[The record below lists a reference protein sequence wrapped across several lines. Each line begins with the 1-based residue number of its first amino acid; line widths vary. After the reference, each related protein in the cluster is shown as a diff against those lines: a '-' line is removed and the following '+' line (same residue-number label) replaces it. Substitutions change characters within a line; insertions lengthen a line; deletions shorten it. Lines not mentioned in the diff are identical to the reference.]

1 MARHYTIR
9 SFFRQIPN
17 ALLKRFFKQKGLFV
31 DVDFSQLKETQTDEL
46 FAAWL
51 YLPEDQRGKLDVEL
65 REIFEQSCEK
75 GFKAI
80 LDEARFHLQGDD
92 LTDFIE
98 ALSVLPNHAH
108 RAMTTFLDY
117 HHLWKGATYFYHADT
132 LSYWRKRK
140 NMGHKAAAVDEASIE
155 QLAGMIRNYF
165 HTIEGRGNNCVVEPF
180 RRGDLDYFFAYPE
193 DYSAQGVEWVD
204 GAFQHRLHNPAFEV
218 VYVYSQQQGTLDLN
232 FRGSFKLAEPLQ
244 TMFAQTIL
252 KMDQLPPDPK
262 DERVYDLAPLM
273 QRDFDFI
280 HQAGSGIEQVTV
292 KKMRL
297 TSRDGKRDRITLE
310 ADTERDPE
318 AVYKLMERIGKS
330 VPLEQY
336 HVTQVELAVQIAM
349 DAEKAA
355 KAATVRITYPNSCS
369 LKYDERDLR
378 LREMLETSGIEPKE
392 PDSEEPD
399 SEEQDE

>member
-1 MARHYTIR
+1 MARHYSIK
-9 SFFRQIPN
+9 SFFRQMPN
-17 ALLKRFFKQKGLFV
+17 ALLERYFNQKGLFSGV
-31 DVDFSQLKETQTDEL
+31 CFSGLKETLTDEL

-65 REIFEQSCEK
+65 REIFEQSCKK
-75 GFKAI
+75 GFTAI

-92 LTDFIE
+92 LTNFVE
-98 ALSVLPNHAH
+98 ALSALPTHAH
-108 RAMTTFLDY
+108 RAMVTLLDY
-117 HHLWKGATYFYHADT
+117 PKLWKGATYFYHADT

-140 NMGHKAAAVDEASIE
+140 NMGHKVAAVDEASI
-155 QLAGMIRNYF
+155 QRLAGMIRNYF

-218 VYVYSQQQGTLDLN
+218 VYVYSQKEGTLDLN
-232 FRGSFKLAEPLQ
+232 YRGSFKLAEPLQ
-244 TMFAQTIL
+244 TMFAQAIL
-252 KMDQLPPDPK
+252 KMDQLPPDPR

-273 QRDFDFI
+273 QRDFDFV
-280 HQAGSGIEQVTV
+280 HQAGSGIEQVAV
-292 KKMRL
+292 KKLRL
-297 TSRDGKRDRITLE
+297 SSRAGKKDRITLE

-318 AVYKLMERIGKS
+318 AVYKLMEQIGKS

-355 KAATVRITYPNSCS
+355 KSATVRITYPNSCS

-378 LREMLETSGIEPKE
+378 LREMLEISGIEPKE
-392 PDSEEPD
+392 PDE
-399 SEEQDE
+399 